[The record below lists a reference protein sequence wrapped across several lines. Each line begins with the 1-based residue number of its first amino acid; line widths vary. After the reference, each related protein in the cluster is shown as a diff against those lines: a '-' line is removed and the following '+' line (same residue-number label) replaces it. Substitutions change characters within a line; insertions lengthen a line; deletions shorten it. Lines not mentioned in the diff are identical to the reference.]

1 MDGHGPSESP
11 SVFSTFR
18 PTCHMCP
25 GGPWHYLQR
34 FRTSRAVR
42 FLLSIDFK
50 LEETCTETPAGL
62 AELQELLMQQV
73 KVCVWGGGSKS

>member
-1 MDGHGPSESP
+1 MY
-11 SVFSTFR
+11 
-18 PTCHMCP
+18 P
-25 GGPWHYLQR
+25 GGLWHYQQR

-62 AELQELLMQQV
+62 AKLQELLMQQV
-73 KVCVWGGGSKS
+73 KVWGGVESKS